1 MAKTNGRRGVSDAA
15 HDVQQDLQALR
26 EDLGALADEV
36 SGLMSSTG
44 NQALDEVK
52 DRVRRIR
59 SGLDDVMSSASSR
72 GRDALHDAGENLS
85 AALEEHI
92 KERPL
97 TTLALAVGL
106 GSRDLVTRS
115 LERGV
120 ERAEHPTMPNI
131 PPGTGTSET
140 FRHF

>member
-1 MAKTNGRRGVSDAA
+1 LLKRVAEDAKMAKANGRRGVSDAT

-26 EDLGALADEV
+26 EDLGALAEEV
-36 SGLMSSTG
+36 TGLMSSTG

-59 SGLDDVMSSASSR
+59 SGLDDVMSNASAR
-72 GRDALHDAGENLS
+72 GRDALHDAGENLG

-106 GSRDLVTRS
+106 GFILGASWRK
-115 LERGV
+115 
-120 ERAEHPTMPNI
+120 
-131 PPGTGTSET
+131 
-140 FRHF
+140 

>member
-1 MAKTNGRRGVSDAA
+1 
-15 HDVQQDLQALR
+15 
-26 EDLGALADEV
+26 
-36 SGLMSSTG
+36 MSSTG

-72 GRDALHDAGENLS
+72 GRDVLHDAGENLS

-106 GSRDLVTRS
+106 GFILGASWRK
-115 LERGV
+115 
-120 ERAEHPTMPNI
+120 
-131 PPGTGTSET
+131 
-140 FRHF
+140 

>member
-59 SGLDDVMSSASSR
+59 SGLDDVMSSASSH
-72 GRDALHDAGENLS
+72 GRDVLHDAGENLS

-106 GSRDLVTRS
+106 GFILGASWRK
-115 LERGV
+115 
-120 ERAEHPTMPNI
+120 
-131 PPGTGTSET
+131 
-140 FRHF
+140 